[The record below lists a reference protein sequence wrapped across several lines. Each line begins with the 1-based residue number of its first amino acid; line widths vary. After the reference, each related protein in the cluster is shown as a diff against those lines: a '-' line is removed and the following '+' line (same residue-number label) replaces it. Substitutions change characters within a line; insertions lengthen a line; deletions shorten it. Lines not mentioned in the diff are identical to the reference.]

1 MSHLNPKTQLQEWC
15 QKHHLPV
22 PKYTTIQ
29 LKRAPCVFRSSLELW
44 SDQFGK
50 LVVSGDEAP
59 RKVQAEQSAA
69 QKAWEQMALSSRR
82 GAVLQE
88 AIVHCK
94 NLLMS
99 GDFGNPLEDAHK
111 IQDFVGMPYRKQ
123 VIVAAQ
129 KLLEDE
135 QKMR

>member
-1 MSHLNPKTQLQEWC
+1 MSHLNPKSQLQEWC

-29 LKRAPCVFRSSLELW
+29 IKRAPCVFQSSLELW

-69 QKAWEQMALSSRR
+69 QKAWEQMVDSSWR
-82 GAVLQE
+82 GEVLQE
-88 AIVHCK
+88 AILHCK
-94 NLLMS
+94 NLLLS
-99 GDFGNPLEDAHK
+99 GDFGNPFDSVRT

-135 QKMR
+135 QKTH